1 MDITINI
8 PITHR
13 VYTNGKKA
21 VKVKSCKTVKEVLKK
36 LVQIY
41 PNIKNKLFNDKQEL
55 LRTIEI
61 YVNMES
67 AYPKELE
74 KEIKNGDEIQI
85 LTVLAGG

>member
-13 VYTNGKKA
+13 AYTNGE
-21 VKVKSCKTVKEVLKK
+21 KTVRLSGKTVNEVLEK

-41 PNIKNKLFNDKQEL
+41 PDINNKLFNNKNEL
-55 LRTIEI
+55 HKTIEI
-61 YVNMES
+61 YVNMKS
-67 AYPKELE
+67 AYPNELE